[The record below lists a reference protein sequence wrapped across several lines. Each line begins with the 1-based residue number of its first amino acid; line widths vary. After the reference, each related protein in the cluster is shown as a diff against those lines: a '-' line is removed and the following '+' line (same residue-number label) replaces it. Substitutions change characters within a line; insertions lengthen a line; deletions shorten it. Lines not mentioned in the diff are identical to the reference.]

1 MTTIFSITKKFQ
13 LESKDNGDG
22 SCSVVYVPE
31 EEGDYEI
38 FVKYDD
44 VDIPDS
50 PFKASASFSLWQFS
64 FI

>member
-1 MTTIFSITKKFQ
+1 M
-13 LESKDNGDG
+13 
-22 SCSVVYVPE
+22 YVPE

-50 PFKASASFSLWQFS
+50 PFKVSVSSRGYDYHRG
-64 FI
+64 

>member
-1 MTTIFSITKKFQ
+1 M
-13 LESKDNGDG
+13 
-22 SCSVVYVPE
+22 YVPE

-50 PFKASASFSLWQFS
+50 PFKASLTFFLKIFITFNPMHWTTNNILKKYSFNAYFKLG
-64 FI
+64 